1 MKEKGGEG
9 RREIKRI
16 SLYKDDGDIEDT
28 ERERTEREV
37 GVFKGNETNKFDR
50 SVRNEET
57 GRDEGE
63 R

>member
-37 GVFKGNETNKFDR
+37 GVLKGNETNKFDR